1 VSRWCICLLLLT
13 AACEP
18 TRDVT
23 VVAVIPGLDPG
34 GTAATGFA
42 FIVLPYDRDSL
53 VAAFEARAATP
64 RPATGALDSLF
75 AQYRAP
81 FARYTALVARA
92 AQYNDSLRSL
102 KRQLETIP
110 STSPGYGQYYLRW
123 QGIRDTLR
131 TIDAEA
137 ARARATLEASR
148 AQFVKRSDSLRATV
162 RHWED
167 STYRGYDS
175 AVTALIRA
183 RHREPIADTTGPA
196 GSATVHLR
204 GGPWWVSARSWDPND
219 PNAEWYWNVPVTSDT
234 VRLDA
239 SSGRNRNR
247 Y

>member
-1 VSRWCICLLLLT
+1 VSRWFISLLLLT
-13 AACEP
+13 AACE
-18 TRDVT
+18 TNRDVT

-53 VAAFEARAATP
+53 VTAFESRAATP
-64 RPATGALDSLF
+64 RPATAALDSLF

-81 FARYTALVARA
+81 FAAYTALVSLA

-102 KRQLETIP
+102 RHQIDTIP
-110 STSPGYGQYYLRW
+110 STSPAYGALYGRW
-123 QGIRDTLR
+123 QRIQDTLR
-131 TIDAEA
+131 AIDMQA
-137 ARARATLEASR
+137 ARARTALEASR
-148 AQFVKRSDSLRATV
+148 AKFVKRSDSLRATV

-175 AVTALIRA
+175 AVTVLIRT
-183 RHREPIADTTGPA
+183 RHREPVADTTGPS
-196 GSATVHLR
+196 GTATVRLR

-239 SSGRNRNR
+239 STGRNRNR